1 MIGFRWMLRIVVGLL
16 LLFQGCHRMPE
27 EVASVV
33 DEINELSLRLQEGYA
48 GGMITERIIEKMSHV
63 QEDSWRSYLYG
74 KFEETIFSMRLETR
88 DFTKRKRQLNL
99 FYDLSRMCADNAS
112 IRGGKAVDRFM
123 LRLRRLERLRQEK
136 VVADGLVGVDDGD
149 THLGLFVPSSR
160 YAESVGYKV
169 YRACED
175 FEKDYNLVEM
185 KKLSPE
191 ERVLIRKLFRDLM
204 GREIRTE
211 AQIKID
217 REKKIEED
225 RKIWKKIHPDGF
237 D

>member
-33 DEINELSLRLQEGYA
+33 DEINELSLRLQEGWA
-48 GGMITERIIEKMSHV
+48 GGMITEKIIEKMSHV

-88 DFTKRKRQLNL
+88 DFYKRNRQMRL
-99 FYDLSRMCADNAS
+99 FYDLSRMCADYAS
-112 IRGGKAVDRFM
+112 IRGGTAVDRFK
-123 LRLRRLERLRQEK
+123 LRLRRIERLRQEK
-136 VVADGLVGVDDGD
+136 VVADALVRSDEEEIR
-149 THLGLFVPSSR
+149 LGATVTSSR
-160 YAESVGYKV
+160 YARNVAYYV
-169 YRACED
+169 YQACED

-211 AQIKID
+211 EQIKID

-225 RKIWKKIHPDGF
+225 RKIWKKIHPDG
-237 D
+237 

>member
-1 MIGFRWMLRIVVGLL
+1 MNDCRWMLRIVTVLL
-16 LLFQGCHRMPE
+16 LLSLGCRRMPE
-27 EVASVV
+27 AVASLD
-33 DEINELSLRLQEGYA
+33 DELNVFAIRSQEGGA
-48 GGMITERIIEKMSHV
+48 IAVGKTLIEKMSHI
-63 QEDSWRSYLYG
+63 QEESWRAYLYG
-74 KFEETIFSMRLETR
+74 KFEKTIFAARFETR
-88 DFTKRKRQLNL
+88 DFAKRRSQLNI
-99 FYDLSRMCADNAS
+99 FYDLSRMCGDYVS
-112 IRGGKAVDRFM
+112 IRGGKTVDSFK
-123 LRLRRLERLRQEK
+123 LWLRRLERLRQEK
-136 VVADGLVGVDDGD
+136 IVADGLVGVDDGD
-149 THLGLFVPSSR
+149 TRLGLFVSSSR

-191 ERVLIRKLFRDLM
+191 ERVLIRKLFRELM